1 MKRFFAIIALLL
13 TLGAPLAQAA
23 TAEKGTGGG
32 GSSTTTPP
40 GDVLD

>member
-1 MKRFFAIIALLL
+1 MKRFFAIFALLL

-23 TAEKGTGGG
+23 AEKGTGGSG
-32 GSSTTTPP
+32 STTTIPD